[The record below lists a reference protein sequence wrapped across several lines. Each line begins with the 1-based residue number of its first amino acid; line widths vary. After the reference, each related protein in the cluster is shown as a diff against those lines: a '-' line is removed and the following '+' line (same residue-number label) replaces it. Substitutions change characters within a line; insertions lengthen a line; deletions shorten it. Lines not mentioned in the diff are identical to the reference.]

1 MVTCNESILALFMT
15 KWNQTQGNQNKN
27 HYFFHLSNFKMLQ
40 NSVGISDFYMLHVA
54 ARD

>member
-1 MVTCNESILALFMT
+1 M
-15 KWNQTQGNQNKN
+15 NQFGTVHDQMEPNSRKPEQKSV
-27 HYFFHLSNFKMLQ
+27 FFHLSNFKMLQ

>member
-1 MVTCNESILALFMT
+1 M
-15 KWNQTQGNQNKN
+15 NQFGTVHDQMEPNSRKPGQNR
-27 HYFFHLSNFKMLQ
+27 FFHLSNIKMLQ

>member
-1 MVTCNESILALFMT
+1 MVTCNEINLALFMT
-15 KWNQTQGNQNKN
+15 KWNQTQGNQDKII
-27 HYFFHLSNFKMLQ
+27 FFHLSNIKMLQ

>member
-1 MVTCNESILALFMT
+1 M
-15 KWNQTQGNQNKN
+15 NQFGTVHDQMEPNSRKPGQN
-27 HYFFHLSNFKMLQ
+27 HFFFIYLYFKMLQ

>member
-1 MVTCNESILALFMT
+1 M
-15 KWNQTQGNQNKN
+15 NQFGTVHDQMEPNSRKPGQNL
-27 HYFFHLSNFKMLQ
+27 FFHLSNLQ

>member
-1 MVTCNESILALFMT
+1 M
-15 KWNQTQGNQNKN
+15 NQFGTVHDQMEPSSRKPGQN
-27 HYFFHLSNFKMLQ
+27 HFFFHLSNFKMLQ